1 MYKNEKWSELTDV
14 VLGEGVLTQK
24 MPGTNLNQSFSSGK
38 AYVNEAG
45 NVGYV
50 ALDLSG
56 VEAVAS
62 GEKAE
67 GMIGALGEQMRE
79 MLNEPIV
86 RQQLQEMIKGKQ
98 LYLFVSVNQ
107 DGRKVISIPGTNTGS
122 EENAFESIVG
132 TLEWNNEVP
141 SIGDVYAFHSK
152 MVDGRKLTSDKE
164 VVSAAVKTLV
174 SDTQA
179 VYDKCLELAKQSWF

>member
-1 MYKNEKWSELTDV
+1 MYKNEKWNELSDV
-14 VLGEGVLTQK
+14 VLGAGVLTQK
-24 MPGTNLNQSFSSGK
+24 MPGTNLNMNFSGGK
-38 AYVNEAG
+38 AYVNETG

-56 VEAVAS
+56 VDAVAS
-62 GEKAE
+62 GEKAS

-79 MLNEPIV
+79 MLNNPSV
-86 RQQLQEMIKGKQ
+86 RQHLDQTIKGKQ
-98 LYLFVSVNQ
+98 MYLFVSVNQ

-122 EENAFESIVG
+122 EEDAFESVVG

-141 SIGDVYAFHSK
+141 SVDAVYAFHSK
-152 MVDGRKLTSDKE
+152 LTDGRELQSDKA
-164 VVSAAVKTLV
+164 VVSAAVKTVV
-174 SDTQA
+174 SDAQA